1 MSTGTFTPAPG
12 AAPLGRQVLSHA
24 RMEARLMLRN
34 GEQLLLAV
42 VTPVIVLVGA
52 VAGSERVGLELD
64 APAIDTF
71 APGVLALAVMST
83 AFTSLAIATGFERRY
98 GVIKWLGSS
107 PLPRAGLLAGK
118 VLALLLVEA
127 LQVVVLGAVALA
139 LGWQPETTAVGLL
152 SALGVAA
159 VGTAA
164 FAALG
169 LFVAGVLRAE
179 ATLAAANLVYLLLL
193 AGGAEP
199 TEAQVEVM
207 LSSAIETCE
216 AYYQAFQF
224 VLWSGATAKEALES
238 TMFETVGEA

>member
-1 MSTGTFTPAPG
+1 MSAGTFTPAPG

-42 VTPVIVLVGA
+42 VIPVIVLVGA

-71 APGVLALAVMST
+71 APGV
-83 AFTSLAIATGFERRY
+83 
-98 GVIKWLGSS
+98 
-107 PLPRAGLLAGK
+107 P
-118 VLALLLVEA
+118 LLLVEA

-179 ATLAAANLVYLLLL
+179 ATLAAANLVYLLLM
-193 AGGAEP
+193 AGGAVVLP
-199 TEAQVEVM
+199 AN
-207 LSSAIETCE
+207 
-216 AYYQAFQF
+216 AYGGFGDVATW
-224 VLWSGATAKEALES
+224 LPSGALGEGMRAALLDGAADVTSMLTLLGWAALGTVLTARTFTWE
-238 TMFETVGEA
+238 